1 MSLSQQAPQL
11 EVVGRIK
18 SDLKTCVGI
27 RMKIKANMGRC
38 KIVERMGTLEETHP
52 NLFVL
57 KVEEKRDRTRRVSYS
72 YADVLTKTVE
82 LTHLHN
88 GENLLPWLQ

>member
-1 MSLSQQAPQL
+1 MSLSQVPQTDI
-11 EVVGRIK
+11 VGRIK
-18 SDLKTCVGI
+18 SDLQSCVGV
-27 RMKIKANMGRC
+27 RMRVKANMGRC
-38 KIVERMGTLEETHP
+38 KIVERLGILEATHP
-52 NLFVL
+52 NLFVI
-57 KVEEKRDRTRRVSYS
+57 KVEEKRNRSRRVSYS

>member
-1 MSLSQQAPQL
+1 MSLSQQLPQVA
-11 EVVGRIK
+11 VVSRIK
-18 SDLKTCVGI
+18 TDLQSCVGV
-27 RMKIKANMGRC
+27 RMKVKANMGRC
-38 KIVERMGTLEETHP
+38 KIIERLGVLEETHP
-52 NLFVL
+52 NLFVI
-57 KVEEKRDRTRRVSYS
+57 KVEEKRNRSRRVSYS